1 MHVPSDIFSAI
12 RELYKTSSDGHS
24 VNKINDLGHDQ
35 LVTFLHHSIGMSEEE
50 IRQHLR
56 LKYQLPGSS
65 QLNGMSDFVRWSTL
79 FVLEWAGDSDER
91 ISSALEAFQRVEER
105 LCLETTEWQKKVEE
119 DHNMGDLEAKRFSTL
134 FSLLRDSFS
143 ILVKH
148 HAAVTN
154 YHHSLGFQEIEMLA
168 EETDMMHEPYHDYVS
183 EAWTWLEP
191 EGYAKRVEKTLQM
204 LLAVLNG
211 SEGTASCFRVEYA
224 LLLFLPLMPQL
235 VDTAYDLI
243 PGQLWVETL
252 EEWGMGDFA
261 AGLGRELGLR
271 NDRRL
276 GMGLRGK
283 LGSMLGKD
291 EDDEMDVEVGED
303 VGVQLGQLRITD
315 GGE

>member
-1 MHVPSDIFSAI
+1 
-12 RELYKTSSDGHS
+12 
-24 VNKINDLGHDQ
+24 
-35 LVTFLHHSIGMSEEE
+35 
-50 IRQHLR
+50 
-56 LKYQLPGSS
+56 
-65 QLNGMSDFVRWSTL
+65 MSDFVRWSTL
-79 FVLEWAGDSDER
+79 LVLEWAGDSDER
-91 ISSALEAFQRVEER
+91 IFSALEAFQRVEER

-119 DHNMGDLEAKRFSTL
+119 DHHMGDLKAKRFSTL
-134 FSLLRDSFS
+134 FSLLRDSFV

-183 EAWTWLEP
+183 EAWTWLAP
-191 EGYAKRVEKTLQM
+191 EGHAKRVEKTLTM

-211 SEGTASCFRVEYA
+211 NDETASCFRVEYA

-252 EEWGMGDFA
+252 EEMGMGKFGA
-261 AGLGRELGLR
+261 VLGKEFGLR
-271 NDRRL
+271 NDRD
-276 GMGLRGK
+276 MSLRGK
-283 LGSMLGKD
+283 LGSMLGND
-291 EDDEMDVEVGED
+291 EDDEIDVEVEED